1 MKNVLFI
8 LLFTPFVLI
17 ADNSEDQE
25 FCLELHPND
34 SSRFV
39 DCLENVKNYKENL
52 PKPEVQKTYNGWLM
66 SRYYGHGRDPI
77 PNAHIINDPNTN
89 YCSVYYKNGE
99 KQFPYKGRNL
109 GSYNRIVCGG
119 ETLDDAINY
128 CMSICEGKITKAQ
141 AQKEAQI
148 NQQMVLW
155 NGYIDQKKA
164 VCMSYGFKEENAI
177 AGCVQT
183 EINNE
188 VLRQQQ
194 VQTYANAQARSNAI
208 QRNNAL
214 SNMGACL
221 QTEGSFGACANAWQG
236 YTPKKVV
243 KCSFDAFGN
252 KITSTCR
259 EQ

>member
-8 LLFTPFVLI
+8 AMFTPFVLI
-17 ADNSEDQE
+17 ADNSEDQA
-25 FCLELHPND
+25 FCLKKYPND

-39 DCLENVKNYKENL
+39 RCLENKKNYKQNL
-52 PKPEVQKTYNGWLM
+52 SKSGVQKTYNGWFITR
-66 SRYYGHGRDPI
+66 SGGRDPI
-77 PNAHIINDPNTN
+77 PSAHVINDPVTN
-89 YCSVYYKNGE
+89 QCSIYYKNGV
-99 KQFPYKGRNL
+99 KQNPYKGQNL
-109 GSYNRIVCGG
+109 GKYNRIVCGG

-128 CMSICEGKITKAQ
+128 CMMMCQGKLTKAQ
-141 AQKEAQI
+141 AQKEAQNQKQMALWKQYI
-148 NQQMVLW
+148 N
-155 NGYIDQKKA
+155 QKKA
-164 VCMSYGFKEENAI
+164 ICMSYGFKEENAI

-194 VQTYANAQARSNAI
+194 VQTYANAQARANAA

-214 SNMGACL
+214 SNMGRCL
-221 QTEGSFGACANAWQG
+221 STEGNFAACSNAWNG

-243 KCSFDAFGN
+243 VCDYDMFGN